1 MKERGITVMEENKV
15 IQESL
20 KNTIGK
26 CLRKK
31 KDKDDLKKTWDNK
44 HGKLQRGVFESS
56 RVTDSDFNKFKELFK
71 KMKESNK
78 YSEYKRYF
86 DEVCKLAMISPE
98 GLIIQRYDFKKGKKD
113 NNYVLITYSNTRQK
127 IQIPAGSSLYHTTT
141 NVNTT
146 IHELIP
152 AFHGK
157 TARGYLYSTPR
168 VYFTIK
174 KDMPLMFADITQS
187 QKTRMYKCKENIRV
201 AYVDPLVPNFKFGAV
216 YVETQFPIKV
226 EEVKPVKKE
235 VAKESSE
242 DIEFEDINFVSLE
255 EFCDYYGLIPC
266 DDENLIEESFSAE
279 IGKTI
284 RKISDDN
291 FIKKAWNNL
300 AKTITKKK
308 VEKKITEKEY
318 AYLDSNYSVIKS
330 STNYNTYKKA
340 YINICKFF
348 DLVPELTSIQWIK
361 FENDKN
367 NKSVKIQYCTGKKK
381 ILIPNGTLL
390 IHTSEAGDIKELIP
404 TFCSKRKGFYMWP
417 TKRVYF
423 TLGKFLDD
431 HRVGVHAQGNIKKYH
446 YTPTETFHTAY
457 IDSELPQ
464 YNLGAV
470 YIDTQFPIKVIK
482 IEKKK

>member
-1 MKERGITVMEENKV
+1 MEENKV

-26 CLRKK
+26 CLLKK
-31 KDKDDLKKTWDNK
+31 KDKDGVKTLWNNK

-98 GLIIQRYDFKKGKKD
+98 GLIIQRYDFKKGKED

-127 IQIPAGSSLYHTTT
+127 IQIPNGSSLYHITT

-152 AFHGK
+152 AFQGK
-157 TARGYLYSTPR
+157 AAQGYLYSTPR

-174 KDMPLMFADITQS
+174 KDMPLMFADITAS

-201 AYVDPLVPNFKFGAV
+201 AYVDPSVPNFKFGAV

-266 DDENLIEESFSAE
+266 DDENLIEESFSTE
-279 IGKTI
+279 IGKTV

-308 VEKKITEKEY
+308 VEKK
-318 AYLDSNYSVIKS
+318 NYGERI
-330 STNYNTYKKA
+330 
-340 YINICKFF
+340 
-348 DLVPELTSIQWIK
+348 
-361 FENDKN
+361 
-367 NKSVKIQYCTGKKK
+367 G
-381 ILIPNGTLL
+381 IP
-390 IHTSEAGDIKELIP
+390 
-404 TFCSKRKGFYMWP
+404 
-417 TKRVYF
+417 
-423 TLGKFLDD
+423 
-431 HRVGVHAQGNIKKYH
+431 
-446 YTPTETFHTAY
+446 
-457 IDSELPQ
+457 
-464 YNLGAV
+464 
-470 YIDTQFPIKVIK
+470 
-482 IEKKK
+482 